1 VSVDVQNGT
10 YHITR
15 THTINTAMKRTSLKK
30 MQLLFLSV
38 LCLLACEKDEF
49 NEGPFQS
56 KRTAILAFS
65 FQGLASPVIA
75 TINSKE
81 ATITATVAFGTN
93 RAALVPTIKVSPK
106 ATIAPLSGLANNFTN
121 EATYVVVAENG
132 TTQDWR
138 IIVNE
143 AAEGVQP
150 KLRLSSPAWNLSPS
164 GTGKPAYFQT
174 DGERGLDFGN
184 NHLYITNNNDKIL
197 VLNPEDGTQ
206 AGALNMT
213 GIDGGSP
220 KIADVE
226 VSDDGSILACNSV
239 EWTDDG
245 GGPPTT
251 FKIYRWDTESASPA
265 VFLTYTNTQY
275 RMGDT
280 FTVIGDVTTNAVI
293 LTCFGRK
300 FLSPQDR
307 GNVIFR
313 WNVVNGIVD
322 AQPQLIPVQGLGT
335 LTKFGSRPH
344 ASMLSV
350 SSTEIL
356 SDANDI
362 DFTLTQPNGTFI
374 SRIPN
379 ANPKLYDGFTSHF
392 EVFEFAGKTVL
403 AVAFPRSSIESR
415 LIVIDITK
423 GLANVTPADV
433 ILSQN
438 FMQNSSEIA
447 NVNAS
452 AAIAID
458 KSNNAQVDVYCLIT
472 NQALAKFTLTSS
484 FD

>member
-1 VSVDVQNGT
+1 
-10 YHITR
+10 
-15 THTINTAMKRTSLKK
+15 MKRTSLSK
-30 MQLLFLSV
+30 LSLTFFLA
-38 LCLLACEKDEF
+38 LCFLACEKDDF

-56 KRTAILAFS
+56 KRTAIVAFS
-65 FQGLASPVIA
+65 FSGLPPGI
-75 TINSKE
+75 INNQE
-81 ATITATVAFGTN
+81 AAITFTVPFGTN
-93 RAALVPTIKVSPK
+93 RATLVPAIQTSPK
-106 ATIAPLSGLANNFTN
+106 ATVAPLSGIANNFTN
-121 EATYVVVAENG
+121 PASYIVTAENG
-132 TTQDWR
+132 TTQTWR

-143 AAEGVQP
+143 APEAAQP
-150 KLRLSSPAWNLSPS
+150 KLKLSNPMWNFSPS
-164 GTGKPAYFQT
+164 GTGKPTYFQP

-197 VLNPEDGTQ
+197 VLNPGDGSQ
-206 AGALNMT
+206 VGALNMT

-239 EWTDDG
+239 EWTDAG

-251 FKIYRWDTESASPA
+251 FKIYRWDTESASPS

-275 RMGDT
+275 RMGDS
-280 FTVIGDVTTNAVI
+280 FSVIGDVTTNAVI

-300 FLSPQDR
+300 FLSPEGR
-307 GNVIFR
+307 GNIVFR

-322 AQPQLIPVQGLGT
+322 AQPQLIAVQGLGT

-350 SSTEIL
+350 TSTELL

-362 DFTLTQPNGTFI
+362 DFTLTQFDGTFI

-392 EVFEFAGKTVL
+392 EMFEFAGKTVL
-403 AVAFPRSSIESR
+403 AVAFPRSNIESR
-415 LIVIDITK
+415 LVVIDITK
-423 GLANVTPADV
+423 GLANVTSADV

-452 AAIAID
+452 GAIAINKVD
-458 KSNNAQVDVYCLIT
+458 SNLVEVYCLIT

-484 FD
+484 F

>member
-1 VSVDVQNGT
+1 
-10 YHITR
+10 
-15 THTINTAMKRTSLKK
+15 MKRTSLHK
-30 MQLLFLSV
+30 LLLPLLLAICFLS
-38 LCLLACEKDEF
+38 CEKDDF

-65 FQGLASPVIA
+65 FPGLPPGI
-75 TINSKE
+75 INSQE
-81 ATITATVAFGTN
+81 ATITFTVPFGTN
-93 RAALVPTIKVSPK
+93 RTSLVPTIEVSPK
-106 ATIAPLSGLANNFTN
+106 ATVAPLSGIANNFTT
-121 EATYVVVAENG
+121 EASYIVTAENG
-132 TTQDWR
+132 TTQTWR

-143 AAEGVQP
+143 APEAAQP
-150 KLRLSSPAWNLSPS
+150 KLRLSNPVWNFSPS
-164 GTGKPAYFQT
+164 GTGRPTYFQT

-197 VLNPEDGTQ
+197 ILDPANGSQV
-206 AGALNMT
+206 GALNMT

-239 EWTDDG
+239 EWTDAG

-251 FKIYRWDTESASPA
+251 FKIYRWDTESASPT
-265 VFLTYTNTQY
+265 VFLTYTNAQY

-280 FTVIGDVTTNAVI
+280 FTVIGNVSTNAVI

-300 FLSPQDR
+300 FLSPEGR
-307 GNVIFR
+307 GNIVFR

-322 AQPQLIPVQGLGT
+322 AQPQLIAVQGLGQ
-335 LTKFGSRPH
+335 LTRFGSRPH
-344 ASMLSV
+344 ASMFSV
-350 SSTEIL
+350 TSTEIL

-379 ANPKLYDGFTSHF
+379 ANPKLFDGFTSHF
-392 EVFEFAGKTVL
+392 EMFEFAGKKVL
-403 AVAFPRSSIESR
+403 AVAFPRSNIESR

-447 NVNAS
+447 NINAS
-452 AAIAID
+452 AAIAIN
-458 KSNNAQVDVYCLIT
+458 KVNSNEVEVYCLIT
-472 NQALAKFTLTSS
+472 NQALAKFTLTTS
-484 FD
+484 F